1 MESTQE
7 SVGAV
12 EIVDLM
18 HDIEF
23 DADEGAFWAEYDSR
37 RDQPSLAVVAVVAAI
52 DDRDPSELSPLHFA
66 VDTEALD
73 DLFSET
79 ATDGLRSG
87 CLSFSYEGFDV
98 TVFSEGTI
106 QVSSMANA

>member
-7 SVGAV
+7 SVGAI
-12 EIVDLM
+12 EIVDSM
-18 HDIEF
+18 NDIEF
-23 DADEGAFWAEYDSR
+23 DADEDAFRAEYDSR
-37 RDQPSLAVVAVVAAI
+37 RDQPSLAVVAMVAAI
-52 DDRDPSELSPLHFA
+52 DDRDPIELSPLHF
-66 VDTEALD
+66 VIDMEALD

-79 ATDGLRSG
+79 ATDGMRSG

-106 QVSSMANA
+106 EVSPITNA